1 MRRIKK
7 CVLVATLETVYKG
20 LVQPY
25 FEYCSHLWETCDK
38 LLKDK
43 LYRFQSRAA
52 RVLKGASYDIRSA
65 DLIDSFFGKHLMI
78 DGAVQSHFNPL

>member
-1 MRRIKK
+1 MRPIKK
-7 CVLVATLETVYKG
+7 FFLVATLETVYKG

-43 LYRFQSRAA
+43 LYRLQSRAA
-52 RVLKGASYDIRSA
+52 RVLTGASYDIRST
-65 DLIDSFFGKHLMI
+65 DLIDSLFWQTLDDRRRCAKSF
-78 DGAVQSHFNPL
+78 

>member
-7 CVLVATLETVYKG
+7 FGLVATLETISKG

-25 FEYCSHLWETCDK
+25 FEYCSPLWETCDK

-52 RVLKGASYDIRSA
+52 RVPTGASYEIRSA
-65 DLIDSFFGKHLMI
+65 LFFGKHLMI
-78 DGAVQSHFNPL
+78 DGAVQSHFNV

>member
-7 CVLVATLETVYKG
+7 FVLVATLETISKG

-25 FEYCSHLWETCDK
+25 FEYCSPLWETCDK

-43 LYRFQSRAA
+43 LQRFQSRAA
-52 RVLKGASYDIRSA
+52 RVLTGASYDIRSA
-65 DLIDSFFGKHLMI
+65 DLIDSLSWQTLDDRRRCAKSF
-78 DGAVQSHFNPL
+78 

>member
-1 MRRIKK
+1 MRRIKTF
-7 CVLVATLETVYKG
+7 VLVATLETISKG

-25 FEYCSHLWETCDK
+25 FEYFSPLWKTCHK

-52 RVLKGASYDIRSA
+52 RVLTGSSYEIRSA
-65 DLIDSFFGKHLMI
+65 LFFGKHLMI
-78 DGAVQSHFNPL
+78 DGAVQSHFNV